1 MDKGLDLWEAG
12 FGWRCCFV
20 HRKGHFQKIRTEE
33 TQVFWHQNLH
43 TVTRLDAHD
52 MVIYMGRTG
61 QRTARHHCK
70 SCNNI
75 KADMENTRMWPQTL
89 QGQLLFLPR
98 PVRWHGHDT
107 HLLLWHCQLRQ
118 EGHATWLRP
127 QENETQTG
135 RYSSKDG
142 GELTAILWR
151 GKCYI
156 HRLTNIHDASAEGN
170 SCNNNGKA
178 IKPQIVVDY
187 YRHMGCLDKGDT
199 MSSLHSINHHTW
211 KNSYILLSSCGGKR
225 IWVGIK

>member
-1 MDKGLDLWEAG
+1 MTHIY
-12 FGWRCCFV
+12 CCGTV
-20 HRKGHFQKIRTEE
+20 SCDRKGMPHDLGPKKMRLKQGDIQVRT
-33 TQVFWHQNLH
+33 
-43 TVTRLDAHD
+43 
-52 MVIYMGRTG
+52 
-61 QRTARHHCK
+61 
-70 SCNNI
+70 
-75 KADMENTRMWPQTL
+75 
-89 QGQLLFLPR
+89 
-98 PVRWHGHDT
+98 
-107 HLLLWHCQLRQ
+107 
-118 EGHATWLRP
+118 
-127 QENETQTG
+127 
-135 RYSSKDG
+135 G

-211 KNSYILLSSCGGKR
+211 KNRYILLSSCGGKR